1 MKKILFVCSAFI
13 SLVVAGQ
20 KNDAPADAKNAFAKS
35 YPNASNIK
43 WDKENGAFEVD
54 FQWNGKKMS
63 ALYDA
68 KGVLKESEVS
78 IPVSELPATVSEYLA
93 KNYKG
98 IPVKGAAKITKADG
112 TVNLEAEIKGKDILF
127 DTNGKFI
134 KEVKD

>member
-1 MKKILFVCSAFI
+1 MKKIVFVCAAFI
-13 SLVVAGQ
+13 SLTVAAQ
-20 KNDAPADAKNAFAKS
+20 KNDVPAEAKTSFAKS

-127 DTNGKFI
+127 NTNGKFI